1 MTIKTPG
8 SATPEIFD
16 FPVRTQTVTPK
27 IVAAWLDHWYT
38 LILNHTTPKDCKIDP
53 RIEDLQKYHPKTL
66 LVMAELLRKFTE
78 CPLRGTK
85 GNPAYGF
92 DQAAATEHTN
102 EAVYLVAY
110 FWPFKNCVWA
120 SLTYFEYEETEDFE
134 VMVECFTILTGDEE
148 GGIFFA
154 HLLQNSMSVIFCI
167 PAPY

>member
-8 SATPEIFD
+8 
-16 FPVRTQTVTPK
+16 TQTVTPK

-38 LILNHTTPKDCKIDP
+38 LILNHYTPKDCKIDP

-78 CPLRGTK
+78 CPGYGTK
-85 GNPAYGF
+85 AETYGF

-102 EAVYLVAY
+102 GAPSGAPKEAVYLVAY

-120 SLTYFEYEETEDFE
+120 SLTYFEYEETEDFDE
-134 VMVECFTILTGDEE
+134 MVECFTILTGDEE

-154 HLLQNSMSVIFCI
+154 HLLQNSMSVIFWI